1 LRRFTID
8 RVKTVCFV
16 VSELPDHPDDTAMTA
31 AIIAMSHGLRLSV
44 VAEGVETAGQLL
56 FIRQL

>member
-16 VSELPDHPDDTAMTA
+16 VSELPDHPDDAAMTA
-31 AIIAMSHGLRLSV
+31 AIIAMDCG
-44 VAEGVETAGQLL
+44 
-56 FIRQL
+56 